1 MKIKFTHDIYHEII
15 MDTDQ
20 VKPVNSLIPNY
31 YHKEHWDE
39 MYLGD
44 TVSFGHSTC
53 MWFDGFHDYRDIMFI
68 NLDAKTIK
76 HEFDKLEAKF
86 PIVYDDLRNTLM
98 VETNLD
104 FNTWYKENLAYKN
117 RR

>member
-1 MKIKFTHDIYHEII
+1 MKIKFTHDIYREII

-20 VKPVNSLIPNY
+20 VKPVNTLIPNDY
-31 YHKEHWDE
+31 YKDHWNE

-44 TVSFGHSTC
+44 TVFFSHSTC
-53 MWFDGFHDYRDIMFI
+53 MWFDGFPDYRDIMFV
-68 NLDAKTIK
+68 NLDAKTIQ

-117 RR
+117 RL